1 MSTLKF
7 KTNITCG
14 GCIASV
20 TPYLNEVKGLV
31 KWEVDT
37 KNLSRILTAEV
48 DTATAEDVQQALTQA
63 GYVGT
68 LITE

>member
-14 GCIASV
+14 GCVASV
-20 TPYLNEVKGLV
+20 TPFLNEVKGLI

-37 KNLSRILTAEV
+37 KNLSRILTVEV
-48 DTATAEDVQQALTQA
+48 DTATAEDVQQALAKA
-63 GYVGT
+63 GYVGS
-68 LITE
+68 LLS